1 MSLPGSAMTLELPPR
16 LAVNWLTWVLV
27 LAGGLVVETVAARH
41 PALPAGMGIVTLGC
55 LVAWHWLRTRPG
67 RLLRRASL
75 EDDGR
80 WQLQFRDGR
89 QAAARLGPGSRLLG
103 RSVVLRWTMT
113 RGGCAVWL
121 TPWDLPDADL
131 RRLAVRL
138 RALRHADPAPQRQ
151 VPTEP

>member
-1 MSLPGSAMTLELPPR
+1 MTLELPPR
-16 LAVNWLTWVLV
+16 LATDWLTRGLV
-27 LAGGLVVETVAARH
+27 LASGVVVEVVAARH
-41 PALPAGMGIVTLGC
+41 PALPPGMGVVTLGC
-55 LVAWHWLRTRPG
+55 LLAWHWMRTRPG
-67 RLLRRASL
+67 RLLCTASL

-89 QAAARLGPGSRLLG
+89 RAAARLGPGSRLLG
-103 RSVVLRWTMT
+103 RSVVLRWTMA
-113 RGGCAVWL
+113 RGGRAVWL

-138 RALRHADPAPQRQ
+138 RALRHADRAPRPQ